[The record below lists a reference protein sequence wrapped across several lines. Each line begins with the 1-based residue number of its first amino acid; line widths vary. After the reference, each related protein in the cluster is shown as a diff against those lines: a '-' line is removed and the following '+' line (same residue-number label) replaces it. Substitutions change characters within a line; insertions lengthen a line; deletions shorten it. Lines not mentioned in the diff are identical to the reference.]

1 MPKEP
6 NSARADLVGFLN
18 AIGNVHADRVNGHLK
33 NRYASLSEIL
43 DTIKPVAQRFNLAVH
58 TPLSSADG
66 MVRVHTNFV
75 HASGE
80 TIESGS
86 LALKADGLTAQQLGS
101 CLTYLRRQSLQ
112 AACGIS
118 VDLDDDGASASR
130 QSPATASKPAGPWYA
145 FLSAVEAE
153 HAHAYCVKK
162 GWIPETSDTLDD
174 LPGDKVDLITSNKPA
189 FLKAIR

>member
-43 DTIKPVAQRFNLAVH
+43 DTIKAVAQRFNLAVH

-86 LALKADGLTAQQLGS
+86 LAIKSDGLTAQQLGS

-130 QSPATASKPAGPWYA
+130 QDPATAVKPSGPWYS
-145 FLSAVEAE
+145 FLTAMEAE
-153 HAHAYCVKK
+153 RAHAYCVKK

-174 LPGDKVDLITSNKPA
+174 VPADKINLINGNKDA
-189 FLKAIR
+189 FFKAIR